1 MRVISRKP
9 REPRNKSVSG
19 GGGRPAVVKGQEE
32 KSDGIGLKRG
42 SSWWIQHK
50 GYR

>member
-19 GGGRPAVVKGQEE
+19 GGGDQLLLKAKR
-32 KSDGIGLKRG
+32 KS
-42 SSWWIQHK
+42 QMA
-50 GYR
+50 